1 MEHQSLVRRVARTHT
16 CGSNNEASATYLQNV
31 IWCHRHQPTKKIY
44 TYIPI
49 KNCLPLLVWWL
60 NTKFSPEI
68 GKWQKIRLT
77 MRIHLYV
84 GNFPGVVPVVHIY
97 FLTFSCLV
105 FVYLTTWKYCN
116 ILSALHLSNLWA
128 LSSKTLY
135 EKELKSWQRFQSS
148 RVQFKT
154 WPCPSAFAI
163 LCFYWDIISTK
174 YLWDRLGHNLLFI
187 FLHKHKSFKSLT
199 VYFTISA

>member
-31 IWCHRHQPTKKIY
+31 IWCHRHQPTKKNIY
-44 TYIPI
+44 IYSHQ
-49 KNCLPLLVWWL
+49 KLSSFARLVVEHEVFPL
-60 NTKFSPEI
+60 EI

-84 GNFPGVVPVVHIY
+84 GNFPGVVPVVYIY

-105 FVYLTTWKYCN
+105 SVYLTTWKYCN

-128 LSSKTLY
+128 LSSKNLVWKRV
-135 EKELKSWQRFQSS
+135 KELTTFPK
-148 RVQFKT
+148 
-154 WPCPSAFAI
+154 
-163 LCFYWDIISTK
+163 
-174 YLWDRLGHNLLFI
+174 
-187 FLHKHKSFKSLT
+187 FKSA
-199 VYFTISA
+199 V